1 MCLDLPPLQSQPT
14 PMQASNLFDGPKPS
28 PGVYSPIADKECE
41 QSSSELSKQSS
52 SERSEQSISEVRE
65 QFSSELS
72 EPSSSERREQ
82 CSSELSDGIGD
93 IENRAKSRGES
104 QQ

>member
-1 MCLDLPPLQSQPT
+1 
-14 PMQASNLFDGPKPS
+14 MQASNLFDGPKPS

-41 QSSSELSKQSS
+41 QSSSELSKQSISEVSEQSS

-93 IENRAKSRGES
+93 LENRAKSRGES